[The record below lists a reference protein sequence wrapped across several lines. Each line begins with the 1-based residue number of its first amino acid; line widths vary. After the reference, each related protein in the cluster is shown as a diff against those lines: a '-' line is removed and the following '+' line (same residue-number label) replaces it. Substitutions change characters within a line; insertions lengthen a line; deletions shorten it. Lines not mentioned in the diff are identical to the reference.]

1 MRAPR
6 ALKRLVAALVFGA
19 VLLTPVLA
27 WAQTPVPGTTPEA
40 SKPWTYWLSFP
51 LVLGAG
57 GLFMLVALSYV
68 RLSPRF
74 YGREEVKLPKPP
86 PQYAGVN
93 APAYPAPVVAQAPV
107 PAPAPAVSPPAA
119 PAPAAEAPPQPAPEP
134 EPAPAPE
141 PAAAAPAE
149 PAPAPEPAAAA
160 PAEPAPAPQPAP
172 AAAPS
177 GPVDPNVPKGGD
189 AGTYQRVLEE
199 QLAKGVDR
207 RIAEGRAKSA
217 SIKAAR
223 PPGEGA

>member
-6 ALKRLVAALVFGA
+6 APKRLVAALVFGA

-93 APAYPAPVVAQAPV
+93 APAYPAPVVAQAP
-107 PAPAPAVSPPAA
+107 APAPAVSPPAA

-134 EPAPAPE
+134 EPAPAP
-141 PAAAAPAE
+141 
-149 PAPAPEPAAAA
+149 APAPEPAT
-160 PAEPAPAPQPAP
+160 PAP
-172 AAAPS
+172 AAPS

-189 AGTYQRVLEE
+189 AETYRRVLEE

>member
-6 ALKRLVAALVFGA
+6 APKRLVAALVFGV

-93 APAYPAPVVAQAPV
+93 APAYPAPVVAQAP
-107 PAPAPAVSPPAA
+107 APAPIVSPPAA

-141 PAAAAPAE
+141 PAVPTPEPAPAPA
-149 PAPAPEPAAAA
+149 PAPAPEPAA
-160 PAEPAPAPQPAP
+160 PAP
-172 AAAPS
+172 AAPS

-189 AGTYQRVLEE
+189 AETYRRVLEE